1 MTMTIGDAAA
11 TTGVSPKA
19 LRLWESKGLLPA
31 AERTDAGYRLFTE
44 EDLEV
49 LQFIRRAK
57 ALDLTLTEIKEILD
71 LQRDGAV
78 PCRRVT
84 QLLDEHLAGI
94 DRAIAELADLRR
106 TLQRAR
112 DSAEDERQRGE
123 ETTICRIIESVALS

>member
-19 LRLWESKGLLPA
+19 LRLWESKGLLPV
-31 AERTDAGYRLFTE
+31 AERTDAGYRLFSE

-49 LQFIRRAK
+49 LQFIRRAQ
-57 ALDLTLTEIKEILD
+57 ALGLTLAEIKEILD

-94 DRAIAELADLRR
+94 DRAIAELAGLRR

-123 ETTICRIIESVALS
+123 ETMICRIIESVALS